1 MHECKYQQP
10 PGMAG
15 PSMSLHVYPNTKN
28 ILSSHPFYSV
38 TSLVWCCDADVAMGA
53 IEGFPIREPSVWCHR
68 MVISCKSHGK
78 PRQTVDLSPLT
89 IHCLR
94 ETHHIKPSLQQ
105 AETHHIKPPFQQAKT
120 VASNTSKSVADA
132 KNGFYSIPIHPDDRH
147 CTTTF
152 IIPMGTNVIIL
163 LLKDLL
169 LAKTIMP
176 KGLMRYWV
184 NIEVRWQYK
193 YVEKWPWTQGA
204 MIGNDRFYHSLW
216 TEWNYP

>member
-94 ETHHIKPSLQQ
+94 ETHHIKP
-105 AETHHIKPPFQQAKT
+105 PFQQAKI

-169 LAKTIMP
+169 LAKTMMP

-204 MIGNDRFYHSLW
+204 MIANDRFYYSLW